1 MSDVPGALV
10 DSALPWAQVD
20 TASALVW
27 ANRSMQDVLEH
38 VLGRVP
44 GVGDVLQ
51 DLPELTRLLDRHN
64 VRWHPPSSARVFDSR
79 WISVED
85 GWIVELRECTAELT
99 AAAELEATATLLA
112 KAKRAQSDFLGHMSH
127 ELRTPLNALVG
138 LSEIA
143 LEQHPDSGAVRGM
156 HAQARTLLHRIGA
169 LLDFSKLEAGLL
181 SIEPRVCDL
190 AQIVTDVV
198 AVHRPAAAERGVT
211 LEVEV
216 DSSLPRRVRTDPERV
231 RQIAMNLVSNAIRY
245 TPQGSVRVRL
255 KAVAVVGERPMFE
268 LAVEDTGIG
277 IPKRDQQLVFTRFFQ
292 SYRTADGNK
301 SAGLGL
307 AMTKAIVEL
316 MGGAIRLRS
325 APGEGSIFRV
335 RLPMETVDVVPRGS
349 LTGRTLVRPAHI
361 LTADDSPHN
370 LVVLTRLLQA
380 NGDQVMTAAD
390 GQEALDVFASRPM
403 DLIVMDVDMAPMD
416 GLRATIEIRARES
429 LLGLPR
435 TPIVA
440 LTAHAMPEVR
450 ERCLASGM
458 DEFLVK
464 PVDSTLLAEA
474 VERWVDR
481 RARVLVVDDAPTSQA
496 VLSAALTSVGA
507 RVSVASTA
515 EEGLAAFA
523 GFSADVALLDHD
535 LPDQSGPE
543 LAERLR
549 ARGFEGVIFAI
560 TGHGDAHRDAWARVQ
575 VVEVFSKPVDL
586 ERMLDAIR
594 TSLTPPANA
603 GRSID
608 PDIADLVP
616 GYLED
621 RRADVVRLRAALA
634 SGERELVRRVG
645 HQIRGSGTSYGYPD
659 LTALGEQLE
668 LQAAAGSTANLS
680 ALVDQMHG
688 ILSE

>member
-79 WISVED
+79 WVSVED

-190 AQIVTDVV
+190 EQIVTDVV

-301 SAGLGL
+301 GAGLGL

-335 RLPMETVDVVPRGS
+335 RLPMETVDAVPRGS
-349 LTGRTLVRPAHI
+349 LTGRTLVRPARI

-515 EEGLAAFA
+515 EEALAAFA

-560 TGHGDAHRDAWARVQ
+560 TGHGDAHRDAWARVR